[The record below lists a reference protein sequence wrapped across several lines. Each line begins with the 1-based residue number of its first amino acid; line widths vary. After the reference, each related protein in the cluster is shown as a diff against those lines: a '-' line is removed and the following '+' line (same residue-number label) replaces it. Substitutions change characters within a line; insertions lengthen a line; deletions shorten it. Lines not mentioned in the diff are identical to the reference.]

1 MSIFS
6 KIKRETAFW
15 FGSLFIAILALII
28 FLIVPL
34 DNPIRFSKPVT
45 SIYYVDNISAAHQ
58 MLIDKFNHQYRDKI
72 EVVAVDLPFSKFS
85 TNERKEILARSLRSK
100 SGRID
105 VFSIDI
111 IWGPR
116 FARWSHPLD
125 RYFNSDELKTFNAQ
139 ALKTCYYDQQLIAV
153 PHYIDVGLL
162 YYRKDLIEQF
172 PDSQELIDRLQRSLS
187 WTEFIELG
195 QRWKGD
201 NPFYIFAGF
210 SFEGLVCSFHELL
223 SSTEIERIFTPGT
236 MDLNTPQARRG
247 LQLLV
252 DMINTLRF
260 TPAVITGYDE
270 FKCYRYALENDALFL
285 RGWSGLHQQYRGVFE
300 DRDKLNQMA
309 VAPLPHFDD
318 DRQSAVFG
326 GWNLMVSKFSKNK
339 NEAVTFIKFLLTE
352 ENQKLLY
359 EHGGYI
365 PVQTDVYQDQNFLDR
380 NPEFSRYLH
389 LLNYGKHRPLR
400 EDYTMISDIMSHY
413 LNAALRQEIGVSE
426 ALQRASEMI
435 NAQHVFIK

>member
-6 KIKRETAFW
+6 KIKKETAFW
-15 FGSLFIAILALII
+15 FGSLLIAILALII

-34 DNPIRFSKPVT
+34 DNRAKFSSQVK
-45 SIYYVDNISAAHQ
+45 SIYYVDNISVAHQ
-58 MLIDKFNHQYRDKI
+58 MLIDKFNNQYRDKI

-116 FARWSHPLD
+116 FARWSYPLD
-125 RYFNSDELKTFNAQ
+125 AYFDANELKAFNAQ
-139 ALKTCYYDQQLIAV
+139 ALKTCYYVNQLIAI

-172 PDSQELIDRLQRSLS
+172 PNSTELQDKLQQSMS
-187 WTEFIELG
+187 WMEFIELG
-195 QRWKGD
+195 KRWDSD
-201 NPFYIFAGF
+201 NPFYIFAGT
-210 SFEGLVCSFHELL
+210 SFEGLVCSFHEML
-223 SSTEIERIFTPGT
+223 SSAEIERIFSPGK
-236 MDLNTPQARRG
+236 MNLDTPQARRG
-247 LQLLV
+247 LGLLV

-260 TPAVITGYDE
+260 TPAIITGYDE

-285 RGWSGLHQQYRGVFE
+285 RGWSGLHQQYRDFFE
-300 DRDKLNQMA
+300 DRHKLNQMG

-318 DRQSAVFG
+318 EQRSSVFG

-339 NEAVTFIKFLLTE
+339 TEAVTFIKFLLTE

-359 EHGGYI
+359 ENGGYI
-365 PVQTDVYQDQNFLDR
+365 PVQTALYQNNTFLES
-380 NPEFSRYLH
+380 NPEFEQYLH
-389 LLNYGKHRPLR
+389 LLSYGKHRPLR

-413 LNAALRQEIGVSE
+413 LHAALRQEIGVSE
-426 ALQRASEMI
+426 ALQQATEMI